1 MKIREAQRGSK
12 SHLSWFL
19 CICWYSVKIRVHY
32 TTLHKQRST
41 LDPRLV
47 FMNPWANLSLVI
59 DVDIYMLPA
68 RQIDDRCI
76 CLVVPNVLGVIFS
89 SPLILRRSVR
99 GWQNLFNYSKV
110 YVRGE
115 KWCLADFVFGE
126 MSGWLP
132 TIPCVRKLYS
142 WEWARMHDHV
152 LLNITKIAF
161 LPGSLQENLYM

>member
-1 MKIREAQRGSK
+1 MYLLVLREDSCALHYTTQATQHARSPLGFHESMGESISGDWRGYIYAASETDRWPLHMPRGSK
-12 SHLSWFL
+12 CTWIHLL
-19 CICWYSVKIRVHY
+19 
-32 TTLHKQRST
+32 Q
-41 LDPRLV
+41 
-47 FMNPWANLSLVI
+47 
-59 DVDIYMLPA
+59 
-68 RQIDDRCI
+68 
-76 CLVVPNVLGVIFS
+76 S
-89 SPLILRRSVR
+89 SYRSVR